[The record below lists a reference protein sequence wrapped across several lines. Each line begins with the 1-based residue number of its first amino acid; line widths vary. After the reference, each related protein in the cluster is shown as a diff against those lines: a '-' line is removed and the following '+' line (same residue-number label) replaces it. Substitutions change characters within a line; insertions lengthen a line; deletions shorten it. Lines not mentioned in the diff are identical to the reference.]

1 MIRFYLNKTEYT
13 YETENIIRLFFPCEK
28 IETMETIPE
37 TEPSVYAQILT
48 GEEAGCHTDMLMV
61 KCGVSVFGRRMER
74 ETVCPENEGE
84 LNTARLIYEML
95 CDICQFT
102 PKWGVLTGVRP
113 SKLLST
119 LTKEYGSVEEAVK
132 DMNERLLVSPQ
143 KTKLCKRCFDAEL
156 KAQEKCDEKSFSL
169 YVSIPFCPTRCSYCS
184 FVSHSIE
191 KAGKL
196 VEPYVELLCREIEET
211 AKITKELG
219 LTLCTVYFGG
229 GTPTQLSAK
238 QLERVMTAIN
248 HNFDMSNV
256 VEYTIEAGRPDTV
269 TKEKLETIKRLGANR
284 ISINPQTMSNQSL
297 ERIGRKHTVEQT
309 IDAYNLARNV
319 GIDFINM
326 DLIAG
331 LPEETV
337 EDYIKSLDDVISLN
351 PENITVHVLSMKRS
365 SRLVVSGEADYN
377 ADSKTVEEM
386 LKYSEETL
394 TKEGYKPYYLY
405 RQSKMLGN
413 HENVGWSKDG
423 YDCLYNI
430 YMMNELHTVISVGAG
445 GVTRLKQPNGTKI
458 ERIFNY
464 KFPYEYIDRFDQIIE
479 RKRGVKEFYDKYK

>member
-1 MIRFYLNKTEYT
+1 MIKLYLNKTEYS
-13 YETENIIRLFFPCEK
+13 YEIENIIRLFFPCEK
-28 IETMETIPE
+28 IEHTETIPN
-37 TEPSVYAQILT
+37 TEPFVYAQILN
-48 GEEAGCHTDMLMV
+48 GNEAVCNTDMISV
-61 KCGVSVFGRRMER
+61 KCGVCVFGKRMER
-74 ETVCPENEGE
+74 ETVCSENEGE
-84 LNTARLIYEML
+84 LNTARLIFEML
-95 CDICQFT
+95 CDICEFT

-113 SKLLST
+113 AKLLST
-119 LTKEYGSVEEAVK
+119 LTKELGSVDKAK
-132 DMNERLLVSPQ
+132 NDMTERLLVSPG
-143 KTKLCKRCFDAEL
+143 KAKLCEYCYNAEL
-156 KAQEKCDEKSFSL
+156 KAEELNSEKAFSL

-191 KAGKL
+191 KAAKL
-196 VEPYVELLCREIEET
+196 VEPYVELLCKEIEET
-211 AKITKELG
+211 ARITKELG

-229 GTPTQLSAK
+229 GTPTQLSAP
-238 QLERVMTAIN
+238 QLEKVMTAIN
-248 HNFDMSNV
+248 ENFDMSNV

-269 TKEKLETIKRLGANR
+269 TREKFETIKRLGANR

-331 LPEETV
+331 LPDETV
-337 EDYIKSLDDVISLN
+337 EDYVKSLDEVIFLN

-445 GVTRLKQPNGTKI
+445 GVTRLKQPNGTNI
-458 ERIFNY
+458 ERIFNF

>member
-1 MIRFYLNKTEYT
+1 MIKLYLNKPEYS
-13 YETENIIRLFFPCEK
+13 YEIENIIRLFFPCEK
-28 IETMETIPE
+28 IEQTETIPDF
-37 TEPSVYAQILT
+37 EPFVYAKILT
-48 GEEAGCHTDMLMV
+48 GEEAECGKENNFV
-61 KCGVSVFGRRMER
+61 KCGVAVFGKRMER
-74 ETVCPENEGE
+74 ETICPENEGE
-84 LNTARLIYEML
+84 LYTARLIFEML
-95 CDICQFT
+95 CDICEFT

-113 SKLLST
+113 AKLLST
-119 LTKEYGSVEEAVK
+119 LTKEYGSVVVAEK
-132 DMNERLLVSPQ
+132 DMNERLLVRPE
-143 KTKLCKRCFDAEL
+143 KTALCKHCYDAEL
-156 KAQEKCDEKSFSL
+156 NAGEKCDENSFSL

-191 KAGKL
+191 KAAKL
-196 VEPYVELLCREIEET
+196 VDPYVELLCKEIEET

-219 LTLCTVYFGG
+219 LNLCTVYFGG
-229 GTPTQLSAK
+229 GTPTQLSAE
-238 QLERVMTAIN
+238 QLEKVMTAIN
-248 HNFDMSNV
+248 NNFDMSNV

-309 IDAYNLARNV
+309 LFAYNMARDV

-331 LPEETV
+331 LPEETA
-337 EDYIKSLDDVISLN
+337 EDYVKSLDEVIELN

-386 LKYSEETL
+386 LKYSEIAL
-394 TKEGYKPYYLY
+394 SNKGYNPYYLY

-413 HENVGWSKDG
+413 HENVGWCKEG

-445 GVTRLKQPNGTKI
+445 GVTRLKQPNGTNI
-458 ERIFNY
+458 ERIFNF

>member
-1 MIRFYLNKTEYT
+1 MIKLYLNKPEYS
-13 YETENIIRLFFPCEK
+13 YEIENIIRLFFPCEK
-28 IETMETIPE
+28 IEQTETIPDF
-37 TEPSVYAQILT
+37 EPFVYANIIT
-48 GEEAGCHTDMLMV
+48 GEEAGCGKDNHFI
-61 KCGVSVFGRRMER
+61 KCGVAVFGKRMER
-74 ETVCPENEGE
+74 ETICAENEGE

-113 SKLLST
+113 AKLLST
-119 LTKEYGSVEEAVK
+119 LTKELGSVEKAKE
-132 DMNERLLVSPQ
+132 DMINRLLVSPQ
-143 KTKLCKRCFDAEL
+143 KTNLCEYCYVAEE
-156 KAQEKCDEKSFSL
+156 KAEKKSGENAFSL

-191 KAGKL
+191 KAAKL
-196 VEPYVELLCREIEET
+196 VEPYVLLLCKEIEET

-219 LTLCTVYFGG
+219 LNLCTVYFGG
-229 GTPTQLSAK
+229 GTPTQLSAS

-248 HNFDMSNV
+248 NNFDMSNV

-284 ISINPQTMSNQSL
+284 ISINPQTMSDQSL

-309 IDAYNLARNV
+309 LLAYNMAREV

-331 LPEETV
+331 LPEEKI
-337 EDYIKSLDDVISLN
+337 EDYVKSLDEVIALN

-386 LKYSEETL
+386 LKYSEEAL
-394 TKEGYKPYYLY
+394 TCKGYKPYYLY

-445 GVTRLKQPNGTKI
+445 GVTRLKQLGGTNI
-458 ERIFNY
+458 ERIFNF

-479 RKRGVKEFYDKYK
+479 RKRGVIEFYDKYK

>member
-1 MIRFYLNKTEYT
+1 MIKLYLNKSEYS
-13 YETENIIRLFFPCEK
+13 YEIENIIRLFFPCEK
-28 IETMETIPE
+28 IEQTETIPSI
-37 TEPSVYAQILT
+37 EPFVYADILT
-48 GEEAGCHTDMLMV
+48 GEEAGCGIDNYFI
-61 KCGVSVFGRRMER
+61 KCGVAVFGKRMER
-74 ETVCPENEGE
+74 ETICPEKEGE

-95 CDICQFT
+95 CDICEFT

-113 SKLLST
+113 AKLLST
-119 LTKEYGSVEEAVK
+119 LTKEWGSVAKAK
-132 DMNERLLVSPQ
+132 DDMVNRLLVSPQ
-143 KTKLCKRCFDAEL
+143 KTNLCEYCYNAEL
-156 KAQEKCDEKSFSL
+156 KAEEKSGANAFSL

-191 KAGKL
+191 KAAKL
-196 VEPYVELLCREIEET
+196 VEPYVELLCKEIEET

-229 GTPTQLSAK
+229 GTPTQLSAP
-238 QLERVMTAIN
+238 QLEKVMTAIN
-248 HNFDMSNV
+248 NNFDMSNV

-309 IDAYNLARNV
+309 LDAYNIARDV

-337 EDYIKSLDDVISLN
+337 EDYVKSLDEVIALN

-377 ADSKTVEEM
+377 ADSKTVEGM
-386 LKYSEETL
+386 LKYSEEAL
-394 TKEGYKPYYLY
+394 TSKGYKPYYLY

-445 GVTRLKQPNGTKI
+445 GVTRLKQPNGTNI
-458 ERIFNY
+458 ERIFNF
-464 KFPYEYIDRFDQIIE
+464 KFPYEYIDRFDEIIE
-479 RKRGVKEFYDKYK
+479 RKRGVTDFYGKYK